1 MALNTGVSYFS
12 NSITGI
18 PMAGVD
24 VNVETVDLV
33 PRYALGYMVERAD
46 GNIFRYSYINGN
58 LNAGNLVGPTLADG
72 GAAYGAIT
80 VVASTSAVVVPQE
93 YPILA
98 GQVGSHYIE
107 ATIASIAAHKYQGGY
122 VILTAGT
129 GVGYTYRIVDNTA
142 TGTPATGNIRIQ
154 LAEALQVAVTIATG
168 VIVVQSMYNDLAF
181 CTTSAT
187 TVTGVLMGT
196 TSATA
201 GNYAWVQTHGPVGCC
216 EDATTNTPVSGV
228 PIVPSINQAGA
239 YQAVTVAAATSLG
252 AGILAQPVIGY
263 VLTVAGGTKNRQGV
277 VYLTLE

>member
-33 PRYALGYMVERAD
+33 PRYALGYLVARAD
-46 GNIFRYSYINGN
+46 GNLFRYSYINGA
-58 LNAGNLVGPTLADG
+58 LNSGNLVGPTLADG

-80 VVASTSAVVVPQE
+80 VVASASAVVVPQE

-122 VILTAGT
+122 LMTTGGT
-129 GVGYTYRIVDNTA
+129 GLGQTYRIVDNTA
-142 TGTPATGNIRIQ
+142 TGTPASGNIRIQ
-154 LAEALQVAVTIATG
+154 LAEALTVAVTPATG
-168 VIVVQSMYNDLAF
+168 VVIVQSMFNDLAY

-187 TVTGVLMGT
+187 TATGVLMGT
-196 TSATA
+196 TSSTA
-201 GNYAWVQTHGPVGCC
+201 GYYAWVCTHGPVGCL
-216 EDATTNTPVSGV
+216 EDPTTNTPVSGAPLV
-228 PIVPSINQAGA
+228 CSINQAGA
-239 YQAVTVAAATSLG
+239 YQALTVAAATSLLPG
-252 AGILAQPVIGY
+252 LGAQPIIGY
-263 VLTVAGGTKNRQGV
+263 SLTVAGGTKNRQGAIF
-277 VYLTLE
+277 LTLE